1 MHNFVP
7 LLKGEMTR
15 LLKYNI
21 IQVSFAVTALWI
33 LILYLIGSSDASTF
47 VPLVLFM
54 DASMMTVLLV
64 GANLF
69 FEKQENTLKTLLITP
84 SSYLALMLAKMVSA
98 IYLAMQSAII
108 ISVVAVLL
116 FEVEIAFLTLFIF
129 IVLIA
134 AVHTAIGFTFTIY
147 TRDFNG
153 LLAGIMVYMITFA
166 VPSIL
171 FELDLLGA
179 SWEYILMISPT
190 HVSLLLMNHSFMIT
204 QPIWFILVGVLY
216 LLGLSFVLF
225 KYIVFP
231 KYAETAVKE

>member
-1 MHNFVP
+1 MHNFIP

-15 LLKYNI
+15 LLKYKI
-21 IQVSFAVTALWI
+21 IQVSFVVTALWI
-33 LILYLIGSSDASTF
+33 LILYLIGAEDAKTF

-84 SSYLALMLAKMVSA
+84 SSYVALMLAKMVSA
-98 IYLAMQSAII
+98 IYLALQSAII
-108 ISVVAVLL
+108 ISVVAVL
-116 FEVEIAFLTLFIF
+116 FFNVSIAIFTLFLF

-153 LLAGIMVYMITFA
+153 LLAGIMVYMIVFA
-166 VPSIL
+166 FPSIL
-171 FELDLLGA
+171 YEIDLLGA
-179 SWEYILMISPT
+179 SWKYILMISPT
-190 HVSLLLMNHSFMIT
+190 HVSLLLMNHAFMII
-204 QPIWFILVGVLY
+204 QPTWVLFVGVIY
-216 LLGLSFVLF
+216 LICLSYILF
-225 KYIVFP
+225 KFIVFP